1 MPVRGE
7 YVIYLSTNPRQREA
21 SPSPPTSIFSVPTHC
36 ESNLSKNRE
45 IEFNAGTTMRRFGWH
60 LMISGGWSDQS
71 WFISSSRTTKSC
83 NGWLQHS
90 EEET

>member
-21 SPSPPTSIFSVPTHC
+21 SPSPPTSIFSVPTYC

-45 IEFNAGTTMRRFGWH
+45 IEFNAGTHDETIRMAFDDFRRMVRPKLVHFVQPYYQVVQR
-60 LMISGGWSDQS
+60 LAAA
-71 WFISSSRTTKSC
+71 
-83 NGWLQHS
+83 
-90 EEET
+90 